1 MFNLILLT
9 FATWRLG
16 SLIRN
21 ESGPYKIFDKFRDWA
36 GITEVYEGEDR
47 VLYGNGTVISEIL
60 ECFWCLSIWVAM
72 FICVL
77 AAAGGL
83 ITWQQVFFSILATS
97 AISIIIEEK
106 IFN

>member
-1 MFNLILLT
+1 MFNLIILV
-9 FATWRLG
+9 FATWRLS
-16 SLIRN
+16 SLFKN
-21 ESGPYKIFDKFRDWA
+21 ERGPYQIFEKIRIWV
-36 GITEVYEGEDR
+36 GIYDESKEGTLL
-47 VLYGNGTVISEIL
+47 VEIF
-60 ECFWCLSIWVAM
+60 ECFWCLSIWVAT